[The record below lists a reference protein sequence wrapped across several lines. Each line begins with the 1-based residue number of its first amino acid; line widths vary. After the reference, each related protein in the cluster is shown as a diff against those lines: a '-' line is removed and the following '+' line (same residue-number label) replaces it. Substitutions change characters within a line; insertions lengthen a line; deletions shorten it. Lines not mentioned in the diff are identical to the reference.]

1 MSYYFYRTTNFMS
14 LQKNTRPRPAPLE
27 ARAKTSVKKQK
38 PDSRLLTGPASN
50 GVKKKYLIKTK
61 YGDFQVLIWYDK
73 NDKSYLVETV
83 GFDRTM
89 TFGVSIAEAKRMAK
103 ELIELLVECALE
115 DGNVVV
121 DSTMRVVGRKIKPES
136 VLQLQRA

>member
-1 MSYYFYRTTNFMS
+1 M
-14 LQKNTRPRPAPLE
+14 
-27 ARAKTSVKKQK
+27 
-38 PDSRLLTGPASN
+38 
-50 GVKKKYLIKTK
+50 KKKYLIKTK
-61 YGDFQVLIWYDK
+61 YGDFQVSIWYDK
-73 NDKSYLVETV
+73 NDRSYLVETV

-89 TFGVSIAEAKRMAK
+89 TFGVSIAEAKRIAK

-136 VLQLQRA
+136 VLQLQHA